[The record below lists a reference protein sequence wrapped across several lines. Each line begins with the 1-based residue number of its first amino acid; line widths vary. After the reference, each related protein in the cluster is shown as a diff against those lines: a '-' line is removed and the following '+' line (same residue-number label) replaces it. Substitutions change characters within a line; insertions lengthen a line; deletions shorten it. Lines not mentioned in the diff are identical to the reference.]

1 MGKQLSAK
9 GKKKRKQRITIWI
22 LLIIIVA
29 AVIVAATAVLLKF
42 DGDSGNSGSS
52 SQSPSSVPSGSLS
65 NSALQSTEFAA
76 VPEAA
81 AVDISYFD
89 DAVFV
94 GDSLTVGLG
103 NYGIL
108 PAENIYADIG
118 LNLDTI
124 LTKQCIQTTGG
135 TVTVLDALKLKKP
148 SKVYIMLGSNGIAWI
163 TPENLAEKYNAFL
176 DKVKQEL
183 PDATIYVESILPV
196 TAAKQAGDA
205 RYSNETIVEY
215 NKLLF
220 NLAKE
225 KEVNYLDCHTVFKM
239 TDGTLNTEY
248 AEQDGMHLKRVG
260 YEALLE
266 FFKTHTV
273 K

>member
-1 MGKQLSAK
+1 M
-9 GKKKRKQRITIWI
+9 
-22 LLIIIVA
+22 
-29 AVIVAATAVLLKF
+29 
-42 DGDSGNSGSS
+42 
-52 SQSPSSVPSGSLS
+52 
-65 NSALQSTEFAA
+65 
-76 VPEAA
+76 
-81 AVDISYFD
+81 
-89 DAVFV
+89 
-94 GDSLTVGLG
+94 
-103 NYGIL
+103 
-108 PAENIYADIG
+108 
-118 LNLDTI
+118 
-124 LTKQCIQTTGG
+124 
-135 TVTVLDALKLKKP
+135 
-148 SKVYIMLGSNGIAWI
+148 
-163 TPENLAEKYNAFL
+163 
-176 DKVKQEL
+176 
-183 PDATIYVESILPV
+183 ESILPV

>member
-1 MGKQLSAK
+1 MGKPLSVK
-9 GKKKRKQRITIWI
+9 GRQKRNRRITIWI
-22 LLIIIVA
+22 LLIIIVV
-29 AVIVAATAVLLKF
+29 AVVVAVTAILMKF
-42 DGDSGNSGSS
+42 NGNTTEPSGSS
-52 SQSPSSVPSGSLS
+52 SSASDSVSQPDSSS
-65 NSALQSTEFAA
+65 SAPAAFAA
-76 VPEAA
+76 VAESA
-81 AVDISYFD
+81 AVDTSYFN

-124 LTKQCIQTTGG
+124 LTKECIKGSDG
-135 TVTVLDALKLKKP
+135 SMVTVLDALKLKKP

-163 TPENLAEKYNAFL
+163 TPENLAEKYSAFL
-176 DKVKQEL
+176 AKVEEAL
-183 PDATIYVESILPV
+183 PDATIYIESILPV

-205 RYSNETIVEY
+205 RYSNEAIIEY

-220 NLAKE
+220 NLAEE
-225 KEVNYLDCHTVFKM
+225 KNLNYLDCHTAFKM

-248 AEQDGMHLKRVG
+248 AEQDGMHLKKAG
-260 YEALLE
+260 YQQLLE